1 MNQRFQLLLTTYQS
15 ITLSITHTATGK
27 TFHNKRS
34 AMKRSMPGIKEE
46 FLNLIGE
53 ISVEELISNIEIQ
66 HVIEDIHQEL
76 IDVSIITN
84 KSKHRGCYEV

>member
-1 MNQRFQLLLTTYQS
+1 
-15 ITLSITHTATGK
+15 
-27 TFHNKRS
+27 
-34 AMKRSMPGIKEE
+34 MPGIKEE